1 MECCREEAEP
11 FKISYNF
18 QSQHKHLHPVF
29 LARSCCS
36 RCKNGIVVI
45 RQLTIKSIVHEI
57 PSEISCI
64 AHNEKVG
71 NKPTGSLFV
80 KANMLLLLSHSLH
93 EWPHSSQGGLGEP

>member
-1 MECCREEAEP
+1 M
-11 FKISYNF
+11 
-18 QSQHKHLHPVF
+18 
-29 LARSCCS
+29 
-36 RCKNGIVVI
+36 
-45 RQLTIKSIVHEI
+45 VHEI

-71 NKPTGSLFV
+71 HKPTGSLFV